1 MSKYI
6 KLDCAILELK
16 TTSKPA
22 KEFSQ
27 AVGIRIIRRES
38 LFPRSHVIPIL
49 CSDSSEVLEL
59 TVLPLTWY

>member
-6 KLDCAILELK
+6 KLGCAILEVK

-27 AVGIRIIRRES
+27 AVGIRVVKRGGPV
-38 LFPRSHVIPIL
+38 PRSHVIPIL
-49 CSDSSEVLEL
+49 CSDSSEVYLIY
-59 TVLPLTWY
+59 TTFWS